1 MSTAATATKLAP
13 QTTGNKFG
21 LIAKILTSTVVVGLA
36 VAFVTKYVFR
46 YYFNY
51 NEAAFTAGS
60 PKYWGL
66 RWWLLLHI
74 SGGTLA
80 LLCGPWQFWTGF
92 RARYVNLHRAMGK
105 VFLLG
110 VLMGSIGAFRMSVD
124 SAFGW
129 AFGVSLFVLA
139 TAWLT
144 AGSMAYY
151 AIRNRRIEVHKVWM
165 FRAYIITFGFVM
177 FRILS
182 DYSPL
187 SHVRPVGE
195 RIVTIAWLCWTVPL
209 LVAEVAMQL
218 RRIRG

>member
-13 QTTGNKFG
+13 QTGNKFG
-21 LIAKILTSTVVVGLA
+21 HIAKILTSTVVVGLA

-46 YYFNY
+46 YYLNY

-105 VFLLG
+105 IFLLG

-144 AGSMAYY
+144 AGSVAYY
-151 AIRNRRIEVHKVWM
+151 AIRNRRIEIHKVWM

-218 RRIRG
+218 RKIKM